1 MQLKEEH
8 IKILKNVLRNDIA
21 IEKEQLKRLEALKN
35 KLNDKDFMEKL
46 LSTNH
51 FEERIRLNYRTI
63 MLTGKTIEQLIE
75 PLTNIKIDYT
85 KVHIDY
91 IPIKH
96 KEIEK

>member
-35 KLNDKDFMEKL
+35 KLKLNDEDFIEKL

-51 FEERIRLNYRTI
+51 FEERI
-63 MLTGKTIEQLIE
+63 EQLKLKEEI
-75 PLTNIKIDYT
+75 L
-85 KVHIDY
+85 KVLEG
-91 IPIKH
+91 K
-96 KEIEK
+96 

>member
-8 IKILKNVLRNDIA
+8 IKILKNILRNDIA

-51 FEERIRLNYRTI
+51 FKQRLEELKLKEEILKV
-63 MLTGKTIEQLIE
+63 LEGK
-75 PLTNIKIDYT
+75 
-85 KVHIDY
+85 
-91 IPIKH
+91 
-96 KEIEK
+96 

>member
-35 KLNDKDFMEKL
+35 KLKLNDEDFIEKL

-51 FEERIRLNYRTI
+51 FKER
-63 MLTGKTIEQLIE
+63 IEQLKLKEEI
-75 PLTNIKIDYT
+75 L
-85 KVHIDY
+85 KVLEDN
-91 IPIKH
+91 
-96 KEIEK
+96 KEV

>member
-35 KLNDKDFMEKL
+35 KLNDKEFMEKL

-51 FEERIRLNYRTI
+51 FKQR
-63 MLTGKTIEQLIE
+63 IEQLKLKEEI
-75 PLTNIKIDYT
+75 L
-85 KVHIDY
+85 KVLEDN
-91 IPIKH
+91 
-96 KEIEK
+96 KEV

>member
-21 IEKEQLKRLEALKN
+21 IEKEQLKRLEAIKN

-51 FEERIRLNYRTI
+51 FEERLEELKLKEEILKV
-63 MLTGKTIEQLIE
+63 LEGK
-75 PLTNIKIDYT
+75 
-85 KVHIDY
+85 
-91 IPIKH
+91 
-96 KEIEK
+96 

>member
-35 KLNDKDFMEKL
+35 KLKLNDEDFIEKL

-51 FEERIRLNYRTI
+51 FEERI
-63 MLTGKTIEQLIE
+63 EQLKLKEEI
-75 PLTNIKIDYT
+75 L
-85 KVHIDY
+85 KVL
-91 IPIKH
+91 KG
-96 KEIEK
+96 K

>member
-21 IEKEQLKRLEALKN
+21 IEKEQLKRLEAIKN

-51 FEERIRLNYRTI
+51 FKER
-63 MLTGKTIEQLIE
+63 IEQLKLKEEI
-75 PLTNIKIDYT
+75 L
-85 KVHIDY
+85 KVLEGN
-91 IPIKH
+91 
-96 KEIEK
+96 KEV

>member
-8 IKILKNVLRNDIA
+8 INILKNVLRNDIA

-51 FEERIRLNYRTI
+51 FKER
-63 MLTGKTIEQLIE
+63 IEQLK
-75 PLTNIKIDYT
+75 L
-85 KVHIDY
+85 
-91 IPIKH
+91 
-96 KEIEK
+96 KEEILNVLEGNKEV

>member
-51 FEERIRLNYRTI
+51 FKER
-63 MLTGKTIEQLIE
+63 IEQLK
-75 PLTNIKIDYT
+75 L
-85 KVHIDY
+85 
-91 IPIKH
+91 
-96 KEIEK
+96 KEEILNVLEGNKEV

>member
-21 IEKEQLKRLEALKN
+21 IEKEQLKRLEAIKN

-51 FEERIRLNYRTI
+51 LEERI
-63 MLTGKTIEQLIE
+63 EQLKLKEEI
-75 PLTNIKIDYT
+75 L
-85 KVHIDY
+85 KVLEGN
-91 IPIKH
+91 
-96 KEIEK
+96 KEV

>member
-51 FEERIRLNYRTI
+51 FEERIEELKLKEEI
-63 MLTGKTIEQLIE
+63 L
-75 PLTNIKIDYT
+75 
-85 KVHIDY
+85 KVLEGN
-91 IPIKH
+91 
-96 KEIEK
+96 KEV

>member
-51 FEERIRLNYRTI
+51 FKQR
-63 MLTGKTIEQLIE
+63 IEQLKLKEEI
-75 PLTNIKIDYT
+75 L
-85 KVHIDY
+85 KVLEGN
-91 IPIKH
+91 
-96 KEIEK
+96 KEV

>member
-51 FEERIRLNYRTI
+51 FKQRLEELKLKEEILKV
-63 MLTGKTIEQLIE
+63 LEV
-75 PLTNIKIDYT
+75 IK
-85 KVHIDY
+85 KSF
-91 IPIKH
+91 
-96 KEIEK
+96 

>member
-35 KLNDKDFMEKL
+35 KLNGEDFIEKL

-51 FEERIRLNYRTI
+51 FKQRLEELKLKEEILKV
-63 MLTGKTIEQLIE
+63 LEGK
-75 PLTNIKIDYT
+75 
-85 KVHIDY
+85 
-91 IPIKH
+91 
-96 KEIEK
+96 

>member
-51 FEERIRLNYRTI
+51 LKER
-63 MLTGKTIEQLIE
+63 IEQLKLKEEI
-75 PLTNIKIDYT
+75 L
-85 KVHIDY
+85 KVLEG
-91 IPIKH
+91 K
-96 KEIEK
+96 

>member
-51 FEERIRLNYRTI
+51 FKQRLEELKLKEEIL
-63 MLTGKTIEQLIE
+63 
-75 PLTNIKIDYT
+75 
-85 KVHIDY
+85 KVLEGN
-91 IPIKH
+91 
-96 KEIEK
+96 KEV

>member
-21 IEKEQLKRLEALKN
+21 IAKEQLKRLEALKN

-51 FEERIRLNYRTI
+51 FEERI
-63 MLTGKTIEQLIE
+63 EQLKLKEEI
-75 PLTNIKIDYT
+75 L
-85 KVHIDY
+85 KVLEGN
-91 IPIKH
+91 
-96 KEIEK
+96 KEV